1 MASQTTSSTSEAALT
16 AVRETSE
23 AALAAVRTNRCAT
36 RRLTNYECTIVF
48 EDQSALSALGHFG
61 SPLLQKLCSHQP
73 FALQSA
79 HGPVCFSRLILGA
92 TPGGW
97 DMHVDRRV
105 SQPVRFSSMVMGEL
119 VRMLFRTPP
128 RVLPASGGVGS
139 KVLFVQRKGTR
150 EMINY
155 EVVYSRMVTDASP
168 LGVRVVRANFDE
180 MSLVEIIHHVSA
192 SCVAVG
198 VHGAGLTNV
207 IFFPLPAALVEVSI
221 GNVKPEFFQLCQ
233 SLHVIHYDF
242 TDVILVG
249 KYDPDPRFMQVQFS
263 QRVLCVCMSSPS
275 TMPDAGKRQAQT
287 SLFFDFT
294 AKISS
299 NGVLGSTIQTRQ
311 KGIPEFV
318 ESGAVGTLGSRS

>member
-1 MASQTTSSTSEAALT
+1 MAVLTYVDGWNLYHQTLQTIRRVFEVLVNFDYSAKNFSGGLTSITESITSHRADT
-16 AVRETSE
+16 F
-23 AALAAVRTNRCAT
+23 
-36 RRLTNYECTIVF
+36 YGFECTIVF
-48 EDQSALSALGHFG
+48 EDQSALSALGPFG

-97 DMHVDRRV
+97 DMQVDRRV

-139 KVLFVQRKGTR
+139 KVLCVQRKGTR

-180 MSLVEIIHHVSA
+180 S
-192 SCVAVG
+192 
-198 VHGAGLTNV
+198 
-207 IFFPLPAALVEVSI
+207 
-221 GNVKPEFFQLCQ
+221 K
-233 SLHVIHYDF
+233 
-242 TDVILVG
+242 
-249 KYDPDPRFMQVQFS
+249 
-263 QRVLCVCMSSPS
+263 
-275 TMPDAGKRQAQT
+275 
-287 SLFFDFT
+287 
-294 AKISS
+294 
-299 NGVLGSTIQTRQ
+299 
-311 KGIPEFV
+311 
-318 ESGAVGTLGSRS
+318 